1 MLKANWDFKVNLGAL
16 HRQFRDGEIDLVELG
31 KRLHTQLSRVAK
43 ASRMAGTDLA
53 DDLSDPMEEL
63 LLLDEGS
70 EEDDYNAI
78 LQDLY
83 DIGDAGKRIW
93 FEPD

>member
-1 MLKANWDFKVNLGAL
+1 MLKAKWDFKVNLGAL
-16 HRQFRDGEIDLVELG
+16 HTLFREGEIDIVELG
-31 KRLHTQLSRVAK
+31 KRLHALLDPIAK
-43 ASRMAGTDLA
+43 ADPELGEDL
-53 DDLSDPMEEL
+53 LDPMDEL
-63 LLLDEGS
+63 LLLDDGS